1 MESSTMSL
9 RGSER
14 AESRFNGLPPIEL
27 LPDEKTP
34 DGFVPFREMV
44 ASLSGETCQVIV
56 GDDAQGGML
65 AVDLDDMPHIVACGT
80 GGGGHTVFLDGVV
93 KSLLM
98 RSSPSEVRLV
108 LIDPKRCDFCFPTL
122 PHECIP
128 RSMNAR
134 EWVATFRWAAQE
146 ANRRRLLFQEAGAKD
161 YPSYREVICSKR
173 AREGG
178 CFSPELPEY
187 LPRVVIMVSDIR
199 RLVEFASSEM
209 EQRVSS
215 LIGDGESTGIHLI
228 ATTRSSYGL
237 ERQKRWLSSINCQ
250 IVLPER
256 NEDEPPSYEGERPLS
271 RGELLMIK
279 GAADGSVVR
288 GHLPYVMSR
297 ADLRLMAT
305 FWTCLA
311 ETARWPG
318 RIESLCE
325 AIELERNGRIREQQ
339 EADKTELL
347 HALEE
352 RVDED
357 DYRREAI
364 DALGLNRPFN

>member
-146 ANRRRLLFQEAGAKD
+146 ANRRRLLFKSGSE
-161 YPSYREVICSKR
+161 
-173 AREGG
+173 
-178 CFSPELPEY
+178 
-187 LPRVVIMVSDIR
+187 
-199 RLVEFASSEM
+199 RLS
-209 EQRVSS
+209 Q
-215 LIGDGESTGIHLI
+215 
-228 ATTRSSYGL
+228 
-237 ERQKRWLSSINCQ
+237 
-250 IVLPER
+250 
-256 NEDEPPSYEGERPLS
+256 LS
-271 RGELLMIK
+271 RG
-279 GAADGSVVR
+279 
-288 GHLPYVMSR
+288 HLFQAGEGGWM
-297 ADLRLMAT
+297 
-305 FWTCLA
+305 FLA
-311 ETARWPG
+311 RVARISSACG
-318 RIESLCE
+318 
-325 AIELERNGRIREQQ
+325 
-339 EADKTELL
+339 
-347 HALEE
+347 
-352 RVDED
+352 
-357 DYRREAI
+357 DY
-364 DALGLNRPFN
+364 G

>member
-1 MESSTMSL
+1 MESNTMSL
-9 RGSER
+9 HGSER
-14 AESRFNGLPPIEL
+14 VESRFNGLPPIEL
-27 LPDEKTP
+27 LSDEKTP

-44 ASLSGETCQVIV
+44 ASLSGEACQAIV

-65 AVDLDDMPHIVACGT
+65 VVDLDDTPHIVACGT
-80 GGGGHTVFLDGVV
+80 IGGGQSMFLGGVV
-93 KSLLM
+93 GSLLM

-122 PHECIP
+122 PHECAP
-128 RSMNAR
+128 RPIDER
-134 EWVATFRWAAQE
+134 EGVAAFRWAAQE

-161 YPSYREVICSKR
+161 YPSYREVVCSKR

-187 LPRVVIMVSDIR
+187 LPRVVIMVSDMR
-199 RLVEFASSEM
+199 RLMKFAGSEM
-209 EQRVSS
+209 EQCISS
-215 LIGDGESTGIHLI
+215 LVGDGESTGIHFI
-228 ATTRSSYGL
+228 ATTHSSYGL
-237 ERQKRWLSSINCQ
+237 ERQKRWLSSVNCQ
-250 IVLPER
+250 IVLPEP
-256 NEDEPPSYEGERPLS
+256 NEAGSPSYEGERPLS
-271 RGELLMIK
+271 RGELLMVK

-288 GHLPYVMSR
+288 GHLPYVMTF

-318 RIESLCE
+318 RVESLCE

-357 DYRREAI
+357 GYRREVI
-364 DALGLNRPFN
+364 DALGLSRPFN

>member
-1 MESSTMSL
+1 MESNTMNL
-9 RGSER
+9 YGSER

-80 GGGGHTVFLDGVV
+80 VGGGHTEFLDGVV
-93 KSLLM
+93 RSLLM

-108 LIDPKRCDFCFPTL
+108 LIDLLRCDFCFPTL
-122 PHECIP
+122 PHECAP
-128 RSMNAR
+128 RPIDER
-134 EWVATFRWAAQE
+134 EGVAAFRWAAQE

-161 YPSYREVICSKR
+161 YPSYREVICSAQKR
-173 AREGG
+173 SGG
-178 CFSPELPEY
+178 CFSPDLPGY
-187 LPRVVIMVSDIR
+187 LPRVVIMGDI
-199 RLVEFASSEM
+199 LLLMKFAGSEM
-209 EQRVSS
+209 EQCISS
-215 LIGDGESTGIHLI
+215 LVGDGESTGMHFI
-228 ATTRSSYGL
+228 ATTHSSYGL
-237 ERQKRWLSSINCQ
+237 ERQKRWLSSVNCQ
-250 IVLPER
+250 IVLPEP
-256 NEDEPPSYEGERPLS
+256 NEAGSPSYEGERPLS
-271 RGELLMIK
+271 RGELLMVK

-288 GHLPYVMSR
+288 GHLPYVMTF

-318 RIESLCE
+318 RVESLCE

-357 DYRREAI
+357 GYRREVI
-364 DALGLNRPFN
+364 DALGLSRPFN

>member
-1 MESSTMSL
+1 MESNTMNL
-9 RGSER
+9 YGSER

-44 ASLSGETCQVIV
+44 ASLSGEACQAIV

-65 AVDLDDMPHIVACGT
+65 VVDLDDTPHIVACGT
-80 GGGGHTVFLDGVV
+80 IGGGQSMFLGGVV
-93 KSLLM
+93 GSLLM

-122 PHECIP
+122 PHECAP
-128 RSMNAR
+128 RPIDER
-134 EWVATFRWAAQE
+134 EGVAAFRWAAQE
-146 ANRRRLLFQEAGAKD
+146 ANRRRLLFQEVGAKD
-161 YPSYREVICSKR
+161 YPSFREVICSAQKR
-173 AREGG
+173 SGG
-178 CFSPELPEY
+178 CFSPDLPGY
-187 LPRVVIMVSDIR
+187 LPRVVIMGDM
-199 RLVEFASSEM
+199 LLLMKFAGSEM
-209 EQRVSS
+209 EQCISS
-215 LIGDGESTGIHLI
+215 LVGDGESTGIHLI
-228 ATTRSSYGL
+228 ATTHSSYGS
-237 ERQKRWLSSINCQ
+237 ERQKRWLSSVNCR

-271 RGELLMIK
+271 GGELLMIK

-288 GHLPYVMSR
+288 GHLPYVMSP
-297 ADLRLMAT
+297 ADLRLVAT
-305 FWTCLA
+305 FWICQA

-318 RIESLCE
+318 RVESLCE
-325 AIELERNGRIREQQ
+325 AIELERNGRIREQR

-357 DYRREAI
+357 GYRREVI
-364 DALGLNRPFN
+364 DALGLSRPFN